1 MTITARPETTT
12 VGRIIDGK
20 ERPCAGETFEKVA
33 PAGGEILSLLAASRS
48 GDVIAAV
55 ESAETAISPRRQAEK
70 DWVIELGYLIAG
82 EAELPRVLGAVA

>member
-55 ESAETAISPRRQAEK
+55 ESAETAISPKDAEGEK

-82 EAELPRVLGAVA
+82 EALPRVLGAVA